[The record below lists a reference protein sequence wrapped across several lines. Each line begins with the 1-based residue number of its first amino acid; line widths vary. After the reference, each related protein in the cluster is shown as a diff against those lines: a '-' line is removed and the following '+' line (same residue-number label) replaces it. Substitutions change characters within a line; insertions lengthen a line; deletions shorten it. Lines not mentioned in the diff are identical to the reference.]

1 MRARDEVVIEVFRR
15 AALDRSHGASEIE
28 ETLIRGLLTLR
39 PQWQG
44 KAVREGANLLAESN
58 PAMANLRSLA
68 ERAGGGDLGELA
80 AWLERRLRLL
90 EELPARLT
98 ANAWPRLRAAQRV
111 VTLSRSA
118 SVAVVLEGAWK
129 RGWPGSVVVLDGT
142 ATGHGQDQARR
153 LAAAGEALS
162 QPDASASQWLD
173 GPGTVVLVGAD
184 AVGSLRFV
192 NAMGTRTLLELA
204 RARGVDRVLIADT
217 GKDVAENAVDELLA
231 SSLRH
236 REEAGREWMVFEAV
250 PVELVTV
257 RVSEVVRKAGRE
269 VC

>member
-1 MRARDEVVIEVFRR
+1 MSGNEIVIEVFRR

-28 ETLIRGLLTLR
+28 EALIRDLLTLR

-44 KAVREGANLLAESN
+44 NTLCEGAKLLAEGN

-68 ERAGGGDLGELA
+68 NRAGRGDFGELA
-80 AWLERRLRLL
+80 AWFEHRLRLL
-90 EELPARLT
+90 EKLPELFA
-98 ANAWPRLRAAQRV
+98 ANAWPLLETAQRV
-111 VTLSRSA
+111 ITLSRSA
-118 SVAVVLEGAWK
+118 SVAVVLEGAWE

-142 ATGHGQDQARR
+142 AAGRGQDQARR

-173 GPGTVVLVGAD
+173 GPRTVVLVGAD

-204 RARGVDRVLIADT
+204 RARGVDRMLIADT
-217 GKDVAENAVDELLA
+217 GKDIAENAVDEFLA

-236 REEAGREWMVFEAV
+236 REGADREWMVFEAI
-250 PVELVTV
+250 PVEFVSI
-257 RVSEVVRKAGRE
+257 RVSEV
-269 VC
+269 C